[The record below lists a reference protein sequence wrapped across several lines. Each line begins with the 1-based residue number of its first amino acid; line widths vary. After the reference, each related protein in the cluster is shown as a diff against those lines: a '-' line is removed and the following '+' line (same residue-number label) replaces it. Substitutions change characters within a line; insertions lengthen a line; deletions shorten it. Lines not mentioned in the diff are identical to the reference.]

1 MDHLPHD
8 EKLFNEYHALIV
20 HVAKTL
26 CKKTPKCGICPLK
39 SIEHSAAE
47 PQPKVPRVPKV
58 S

>member
-1 MDHLPHD
+1 MDHFFYD
-8 EKLFNEYHALIV
+8 EKFFNEYYVLIV

-26 CKKTPKCGICPLK
+26 CKKTPKCGICPLMG
-39 SIEHSAAE
+39 IYHSAAA